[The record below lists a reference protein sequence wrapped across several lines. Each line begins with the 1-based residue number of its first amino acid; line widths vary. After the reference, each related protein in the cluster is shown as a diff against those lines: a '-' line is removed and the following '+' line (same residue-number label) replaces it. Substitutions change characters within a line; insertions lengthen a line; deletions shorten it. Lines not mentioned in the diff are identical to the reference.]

1 MMTLSF
7 ALRSDVG
14 CVRPNNED
22 MILLNSEFYRDESYE
37 TTCRMD
43 DLTRW
48 TAVVADG
55 MGGHAGGEFASELA
69 AQAFDDFVQGLPD
82 ELTSEQVI
90 SAAKEWASATHRM
103 IIAKGIEM
111 PQYQGMGTTLTGLFA
126 YEGKVFMIN
135 IGDSRLYRYRETMLK
150 QISEDHSMRNLVGQ
164 AESNLIYNS
173 LGAGDSV
180 FADVVDITAR
190 ILPDDRYLVCSD
202 GLTDMLSVEQI
213 DAILDANANANA
225 NAVDELVEVA
235 KAAGGKDNI
244 SVILIHFEQ

>member
-22 MILLNSEFYRDESYE
+22 IVLLNSEFYRDESFE
-37 TTCRMD
+37 TTCRFD
-43 DLTRW
+43 EYARLT
-48 TAVVADG
+48 AIVADG

-69 AQAFDDFVQGLPD
+69 VQSFDDFVQSLPD
-82 ELTSEQVI
+82 ELSSEQVI
-90 SAAKEWASATHRM
+90 AAAKTWAETTHRM
-103 IIAKGIEM
+103 ITAKGIEM
-111 PQYQGMGTTLTGLFA
+111 PQYHGMGTTLTGLFT
-126 YEGKVFMIN
+126 YESKVFMIN
-135 IGDSRLYRYRETMLK
+135 IGDSRLYRYRETVLK
-150 QISEDHSMRNLVGQ
+150 QISEDHSLRNLVGT
-164 AESNLIYNS
+164 ADSNVIYNS

-213 DAILDANANANA
+213 DEILDANVNA
-225 NAVDELVEVA
+225 NAVDILVDAA

-244 SVILIHFEQ
+244 SVILIHLKSDI

>member
-22 MILLNSEFYRDESYE
+22 MVLLNGEFYRDESFE
-37 TTCRMD
+37 TTCRLDEYARM
-43 DLTRW
+43 
-48 TAVVADG
+48 AAIVADG

-69 AQAFDDFVQGLPD
+69 VQAFDDFVQSLPD
-82 ELTSEQVI
+82 ELSSEQVI
-90 SAAKEWASATHRM
+90 AAAKEWASATHKM
-103 IIAKGIEM
+103 IVAKGIEM
-111 PQYQGMGTTLTGLFA
+111 PQYQGMGTTLTGLFT

-135 IGDSRLYRYRETMLK
+135 IGDSRLYRYRETVLK

-164 AESNLIYNS
+164 AQSNLIYNS

-202 GLTDMLSVEQI
+202 GLTDMLTEEQM
-213 DAILDANANANA
+213 DAILDANAKAMA
-225 NAVDELVEVA
+225 TAVDELVDAA

-244 SVILIHFEQ
+244 SVILIHFEA